1 MSWIEEADKIHF
13 KVLKLIFMETFLASR
28 LTAGNKLF
36 PSKVV
41 IDQHGVTMKIRG
53 LFSGNEKTV
62 PYTRIASVD
71 IFCPVIGYSTISI
84 ETTGEGIIKAHGF
97 LKHEVVRMKELILS
111 KIHADQGNN

>member
-1 MSWIEEADKIHF
+1 
-13 KVLKLIFMETFLASR
+13 METFIASR

-36 PSKVV
+36 PAKII
-41 IDQHGVTMKIRG
+41 IDQLGVTLKIPG

-71 IFCPVIGYSTISI
+71 ILCPFIGYSTINI

-97 LKHEVVRMKELILS
+97 LKTEVERMKELILA
-111 KIHADQGNN
+111 KINEG